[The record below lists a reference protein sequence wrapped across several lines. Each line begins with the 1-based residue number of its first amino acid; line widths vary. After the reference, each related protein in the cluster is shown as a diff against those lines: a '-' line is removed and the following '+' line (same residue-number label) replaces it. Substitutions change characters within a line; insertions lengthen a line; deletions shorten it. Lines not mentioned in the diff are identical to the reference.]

1 MLKKQLFADRLLAQ
15 MPSLRAL
22 RCFVTAARYESFT
35 QAAEVLCVT
44 QAAISRQIKELE
56 DSLDVA
62 LFERTGRHIAL
73 TDAGRVLYNASYLS
87 IMNIAEAAEAVRRTD
102 KHALMVCASHT
113 FSALWLSSRLPA
125 FRERFPDIQLH
136 VIVTE
141 HFMELDGLIEPDV
154 IITKNP
160 PRAPEFEAEPLFHDI
175 VYPVCSSSFRERH
188 FHGRSL
194 KPLDLLSCPT
204 LNLSMLGRA
213 QVCEH
218 VDWRVWRNWFQQSDG
233 TETLAGSKYLES
245 NDYRLLVAQAEAG
258 EGTLLGWHHL
268 VHRQIDAGVLVRPV
282 QDVLV
287 FRDRHHYL
295 ITHRNAH
302 SRPEYR
308 LFRQWLRDEVA
319 IMMRDWLDAGVEIGR

>member
-1 MLKKQLFADRLLAQ
+1 MQKKQLFADRLLAQ

-73 TDAGRVLYNASYLS
+73 TDAGRILYNASYLS
-87 IMNIAEAAEAVRRTD
+87 IMNIAEAAEAVRRND
-102 KHALMVCASHT
+102 KHALTVCVSHT
-113 FSALWLSSRLPA
+113 FSALWLSSRLPS
-125 FRERFPDIQLH
+125 FRERFPDIRLH
-136 VIVTE
+136 VMVTE
-141 HFMELDGLIEPDV
+141 HFMELDALMEPDI

-160 PRAPEFEAEPLFHDI
+160 PREQEFEVEPLFHDV
-175 VYPVCSSSFRERH
+175 VYPVCSPSFHERH
-188 FHGRSL
+188 FRGRKL
-194 KPLDLLSCPT
+194 KPLDLLSHPT
-204 LNLSMLGRA
+204 LNLSLLGRA

-218 VDWRVWRNWFQQSDG
+218 VDWRVWRNWFQQGDGSDALV
-233 TETLAGSKYLES
+233 ENDHLES

-268 VHRQIDAGVLVRPV
+268 VHRQVEQGQLMRPV
-282 QDVLV
+282 PDALV
-287 FRDRHHYL
+287 FHDRHHYL
-295 ITHRNAH
+295 ITHRNAKP
-302 SRPEYR
+302 RPEYR
-308 LFRQWLRDEVA
+308 QFREWLDAEVA
-319 IMMRDWLDAGVEIGR
+319 VMMRDWHSADAQAV

>member
-1 MLKKQLFADRLLAQ
+1 MQKKQLFADRLLAQ

-73 TDAGRVLYNASYLS
+73 TDAGRILYNASYLS
-87 IMNIAEAAEAVRRTD
+87 IMNIAEAAEAVRRND
-102 KHALMVCASHT
+102 KHALTVCVSHT
-113 FSALWLSSRLPA
+113 FSALWLSSRLPS
-125 FRERFPDIQLH
+125 FRERYPDIRLH
-136 VIVTE
+136 VMVTD
-141 HFMELDGLIEPDV
+141 HFMELDALMEPDI

-160 PRAPEFEAEPLFHDI
+160 PREQEFEVEPLFHDV
-175 VYPVCSSSFRERH
+175 VYPVCSPSFHERH
-188 FHGRSL
+188 FRGRKL
-194 KPLDLLSCPT
+194 KPLDLLSHPT
-204 LNLSMLGRA
+204 LNLSLLGRA

-218 VDWRVWRNWFQQSDG
+218 VDWRVWRNWFQQGDGSDALV
-233 TETLAGSKYLES
+233 ENDHLES

-268 VHRQIDAGVLVRPV
+268 VHRQVEQGQLMRPV
-282 QDVLV
+282 PDALV
-287 FRDRHHYL
+287 FHDRHHYL
-295 ITHRNAH
+295 ITHRNAKP
-302 SRPEYR
+302 RPEYR
-308 LFRQWLRDEVA
+308 QFREWLDAEVA
-319 IMMRDWLDAGVEIGR
+319 MMMRDWRSADAQVV

>member
-1 MLKKQLFADRLLAQ
+1 MQKKQLFADRLLAQ

-73 TDAGRVLYNASYLS
+73 TDAGRILYNASYLS
-87 IMNIAEAAEAVRRTD
+87 IMNIAEAAEAVRRND
-102 KHALMVCASHT
+102 KHALTVCVSHT
-113 FSALWLSSRLPA
+113 FSALWLSARLPS
-125 FRERFPDIQLH
+125 FRERFPDTRLH
-136 VIVTE
+136 VMVTE
-141 HFMELDGLIEPDV
+141 HFMELDELMEPDV

-160 PRAPEFEAEPLFHDI
+160 PREQEFEVEPLFHDI
-175 VYPVCSSSFRERH
+175 VYPVCSPSFHERH
-188 FHGRSL
+188 FRGRTL
-194 KPLDLLSCPT
+194 KPLDLLSQPT
-204 LNLSMLGRA
+204 LNLSLLGRA

-218 VDWRVWRNWFQQSDG
+218 VDWRVWRNWFQQGDGSDA
-233 TETLAGSKYLES
+233 LAENDRLES

-268 VHRQIDAGVLVRPV
+268 VHRQVEQGRLMRPV
-282 QDVLV
+282 PDVLV
-287 FRDRHHYL
+287 FHDRHHYL
-295 ITHRNAH
+295 ITHRNAKP
-302 SRPEYR
+302 RPEYR
-308 LFRQWLRDEVA
+308 QFREWLDAEVA
-319 IMMRDWLDAGVEIGR
+319 VMMRDWRSADAQAV